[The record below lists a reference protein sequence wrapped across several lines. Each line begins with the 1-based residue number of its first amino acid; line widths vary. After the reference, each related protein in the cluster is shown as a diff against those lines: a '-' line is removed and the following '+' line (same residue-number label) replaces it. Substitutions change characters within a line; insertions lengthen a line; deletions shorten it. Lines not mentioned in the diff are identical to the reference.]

1 MKPLHSEKDPSVPT
15 ASPAHPP
22 APIAASAAPEQA
34 GIRLLVERVRLLA
47 WATDRDLSVTWGV
60 KSPSLS
66 GLESRLARLL
76 ATADAQVPA
85 VAAHKRALA
94 GEAAEFELAWRGRTL
109 QVHVEPLRDGAG
121 VVGAVAVA
129 LDTVRPAAASV

>member
-1 MKPLHSEKDPSVPT
+1 MRSR
-15 ASPAHPP
+15 A
-22 APIAASAAPEQA
+22 
-34 GIRLLVERVRLLA
+34 
-47 WATDRDLSVTWGV
+47 SVTWGV

-109 QVHVEPLRDGAG
+109 QVHVEPLRDGEG
-121 VVGAVAVA
+121 DVNH
-129 LDTVRPAAASV
+129 